1 VRPDSYVEINN
12 FYTVTIYEKGAEVVR
27 MMQTLTSR
35 EGFAKGMA
43 LYFERHDGQAVT
55 CDDFAQCIA
64 DANPNSALA
73 QHLTQFKH
81 WYGQAGTPRIKASGV
96 FDAATK
102 RYTLTLS
109 QSCQASAGQVNKE
122 PFVIPVS
129 FGLLAADGREI
140 LSTQLL
146 VLTQASQSFDF
157 DALDIQDGQTPVP
170 SLLREFSAPVLLDL
184 DVTPEQRLV
193 QLAHDTDPFNQWEAA
208 QQLCLQA
215 ALKAIASGETPQ
227 EVLSSELLNALSL
240 VLKHPTL
247 DAAFK
252 DLVLTLPSET
262 YISEQL
268 SVVDPQRIHT
278 VREAMRLQ
286 LATALHADWVW
297 AFDAHRDNGIYQPD
311 PVSCGRRA
319 LSGMAL
325 TMLCLQ
331 GVHVKDNNWLHR
343 TLLHFTKASNM
354 TDRFNALSALV
365 QSGHALSTEAL
376 AIFHKMFAN
385 EALVIDKWFALQAGA
400 SDRGGHILPIVR
412 QLLQHPDFSL
422 KNPNRA
428 RSLVFSYCSGNP
440 GAFHRSD
447 AAGYVFWSERVLE
460 MDTMNP
466 QVAARLARALDR
478 WSQLAEPYRSA
489 AKVAIERVA
498 AKPDL
503 SNDVREVVSRAL
515 SQ

>member
-1 VRPDSYVEINN
+1 
-12 FYTVTIYEKGAEVVR
+12 
-27 MMQTLTSR
+27 M
-35 EGFAKGMA
+35 
-43 LYFERHDGQAVT
+43 
-55 CDDFAQCIA
+55 
-64 DANPNSALA
+64 
-73 QHLTQFKH
+73 
-81 WYGQAGTPRIKASGV
+81 
-96 FDAATK
+96 
-102 RYTLTLS
+102 
-109 QSCQASAGQVNKE
+109 
-122 PFVIPVS
+122 
-129 FGLLAADGREI
+129 LAADGREI
-140 LSTQLL
+140 LATQLL

-157 DALDIQDGQTPVP
+157 DALDIHDDQTPVP
-170 SLLREFSAPVLLDL
+170 SILREFSAPVVLVL

-215 ALKAIASGETPQ
+215 ALKAIASDETTT
-227 EVLSSELLNALSL
+227 EVLSPALLNALSL

-252 DLVLTLPSET
+252 ELVLTLPSET
-262 YISEQL
+262 YLSEQL
-268 SVVDPQRIHT
+268 SVVDPQRVHA

-286 LATALHADWVW
+286 LAMALHADWVW

-311 PVSCGRRA
+311 PVSSGRRA
-319 LSGMAL
+319 LSGLAL
-325 TMLCLQ
+325 TMLCLH
-331 GVHVKDNNWLHR
+331 GVQTNDNTWAHR
-343 TLLHFTKASNM
+343 ALLHFTKAGNM

-365 QSGHALSTEAL
+365 QSGHTLASEAL
-376 AIFHKMFAN
+376 AIFYKIFAG

-412 QLLQHPDFSL
+412 QLLQHPDFSI

-428 RSLVFSYCSGNP
+428 RSLIFSYCSANP

-447 AAGYVFWSERVLE
+447 AAGYVFWSDRVLE
-460 MDTMNP
+460 MDAINP

-478 WSQLAEPYRSA
+478 WSHLAEPYRSA

>member
-1 VRPDSYVEINN
+1 
-12 FYTVTIYEKGAEVVR
+12 
-27 MMQTLTSR
+27 
-35 EGFAKGMA
+35 
-43 LYFERHDGQAVT
+43 
-55 CDDFAQCIA
+55 
-64 DANPNSALA
+64 LA
-73 QHLTQFKH
+73 QFKR
-81 WYGQAGTPRIKASGV
+81 WYGQAGTPRVKASAN
-96 FDAATK
+96 FDASAK

-109 QSCQASAGQVNKE
+109 QSCEASVGQDAKE

-129 FGLLAADGREI
+129 FGLFAENGHEI
-140 LSTQLL
+140 LPTQLL
-146 VLTQASQSFDF
+146 VLTQASQSFTF
-157 DALDIQDGQTPVP
+157 EALDMHDDQAPVP
-170 SLLREFSAPVLLDL
+170 SLLRDFSAPVVLVL
-184 DVTPEQRLV
+184 DVTPAQRLV

-215 ALKAIASGETPQ
+215 ALKAIASQETAP
-227 EVLSSELLNALSL
+227 EVLSPELLNALSL

-252 DLVLTLPSET
+252 ELVLNLPSET

-268 SVVDPQRIHT
+268 TAVDPQRVHA

-297 AFDAHRDNGIYQPD
+297 AFDAHRENGIYEPD
-311 PVSCGRRA
+311 PVSSGRRA
-319 LSGMAL
+319 LSGLAL

-331 GVHVKDNNWLHR
+331 GVHAKDNSWPHR

-365 QSGHALSTEAL
+365 QSGHTLSTEAL

-412 QLLQHPDFSL
+412 QLLQHPDFSM

-428 RSLVFSYCSGNP
+428 RSLVFSYCNANP

-447 AAGYVFWSERVLE
+447 AAGYVFWSDRVLE
-460 MDTMNP
+460 MDATNP

-478 WSQLAEPYRSA
+478 WSHLAEPYRSA

-498 AKPDL
+498 SKPDL

>member
-1 VRPDSYVEINN
+1 
-12 FYTVTIYEKGAEVVR
+12 

-43 LYFERHDGQAVT
+43 LYFERHDGEAVT

-64 DANPNSALA
+64 DASPGSALA
-73 QHLTQFKH
+73 QHLDPFKL
-81 WYGQAGTPRIKASGV
+81 WYSQAGTPRVKASGV
-96 FDAATK
+96 FDATTK

-109 QSCQASAGQVNKE
+109 QSCEPSVGQASKE

-140 LSTQLL
+140 LATQLL

-157 DALDIQDGQTPVP
+157 DALDIHDDQTPVP
-170 SLLREFSAPVLLDL
+170 SILREFSAPVVLVL

-215 ALKAIASGETPQ
+215 ALKAIASDETTT
-227 EVLSSELLNALSL
+227 EVLSPALLNALSL

-252 DLVLTLPSET
+252 ELVLTLPSET
-262 YISEQL
+262 YLSEQL
-268 SVVDPQRIHT
+268 SVVDPQRVHA

-286 LATALHADWVW
+286 LASALHADWVW

-311 PVSCGRRA
+311 PVSAGRRA
-319 LSGMAL
+319 LSGLAL
-325 TMLCLQ
+325 TMLCLH
-331 GVHVKDNNWLHR
+331 GVQTNDNTWAHR
-343 TLLHFTKASNM
+343 ALLHFTKAGNM

-365 QSGHALSTEAL
+365 QSGHTLASEAL
-376 AIFHKMFAN
+376 AIFYKMFAS

-412 QLLQHPDFSL
+412 QLLQHPDFSI

-428 RSLVFSYCSGNP
+428 RSLIFSYCSANP

-447 AAGYVFWSERVLE
+447 AAGYVFWSDRVLE
-460 MDTMNP
+460 MDAINP

-478 WSQLAEPYRSA
+478 WSHLAEPYRSA